1 MLYQI
6 SKFERMVAGIRY
18 KQMELIYAPTVG
30 EALRIYK
37 ELHTVENEKKL
48 DIKAIVTYGALHA
61 ERGEVHIDSY
71 VYYTQ

>member
-18 KQMELIYAPTVG
+18 KQMELIYAPTVE

-37 ELHTVENEKKL
+37 ELHTVGNEKKL
-48 DIKAIVTYGALHA
+48 VIKEITTYGALHA

-71 VYYTQ
+71 VYYT